1 MTTKT
6 NRFASIL
13 LVLAMLLTAVLPS
26 FAALAEGTAKVTFV
40 SSAAEALKPG
50 DTFTVTPKIED
61 NPGFAGVTW
70 KLEYDNEALELV
82 SIQKSRAYLF
92 GGGTF
97 IPNVEYGQ
105 NNLVYANGECE
116 IENGDLCV
124 LNFKV
129 RENAAAGDYTVSVAK
144 SDADFKFVAL
154 NSVNVPVDFT
164 PCTVQVAGSES
175 EYANAQIVY
184 CKGTAGAYEYIPVG
198 DTLYINNYAKQG
210 DDREVIAEYK
220 IAVVNKNEIVS
231 EMSDDQWA
239 VEGSVFKTAAH
250 VASDPDGVFT
260 VNATGKLEDAAG
272 KLTATLPDG
281 TALTT
286 NVHVTKTPWKITPN
300 GVAGISGDQYRSSI
314 KAAYAYVGDTFKFT
328 YQLQTATNGTVKGT
342 NLQLRFSS
350 ANDKIASVAADGTI
364 TAVGKGST
372 KITVSAVG
380 YNYGVP
386 TEIALLNP
394 IDVYVDPDYITNFVL
409 ADADGNVRT
418 ENTASAKG
426 TVPQLT
432 MNAGE
437 EITLFVKGMP
447 NLANAE
453 CSGTIASQKQ
463 FTVKTGK
470 TALTATT
477 NDDGSVTLKAGNVT
491 EDTTATVTS
500 PQYYRS
506 KVDSSNL
513 FAETFTLT
521 VNIKAAP
528 DYSKAYL
535 AVRQGKGTTDDPYT
549 YQAIGDET
557 VYLNAHGAVG
567 GMSWTGAAGIFAML
581 GDEPIEGV
589 TWALENKDN
598 AQFDTLNENQYKP
611 GVCVNARASGGKV
624 GANALTATLP
634 NGAQLTAKLEMVFL
648 ATKMPI
654 TGLDGADVFSAR
666 FTGSGDTR
674 QDYYAGSVGSQ
685 FTVKY
690 NLLYQNSIMKD
701 ADRLATNHVIY
712 RSTNESVA
720 TVDENGVV
728 TLVGAGE
735 ATINAVLGAK
745 LALRDQELVST
756 PIHVQCGDYAT
767 DYNWYKNGEKLARDY
782 DVSSY
787 TPNTYIY
794 TKTSVE
800 EGKETEFTVKSL
812 PEGTT
817 VSIVEDSVASKDAS
831 TVEVTMKDATTLIIK
846 GLKESAA
853 LTQVSVKLDRGTGT
867 PSFANIYVTVEKAAV
882 PAVESVTLDKREL
895 SLNVEETDKLT
906 ATVLPADADQSILW
920 TSSNEQVATVSEDGT
935 VTAIAEG
942 TATITAKS
950 ASDET
955 KFATCEVTV
964 TKVVPVT
971 GITWNI
977 DNNNSELK
985 YEAGLQT
992 QVNQAKVYIVSAA
1005 DAGKRIAM
1013 TATYKPTDATNQSL
1027 NLVQW
1032 ALTGDNA
1039 DQIASVDEY
1048 GTVTWKGG
1056 YGKVQI
1062 SGAFNGTTQ
1071 TDNMFFTPGTAALQA
1086 VLKDDEAVT
1095 GTIVV
1100 KRGQPATFK
1109 ASWTTTNDAYTPEY
1123 QWMRQTGKASQFA
1136 KAEAIGEKNQ
1146 DLVVT
1151 AEDLVSWGVA
1161 DGGTV
1166 VLQLRMAVY
1175 QGADTAHVLPRAVEW
1190 KTFKVQYDATVDVT
1204 SVTLDKSE
1212 LSMNVEET
1220 DKLTATVLP
1229 ADADQSI
1236 LWTSS
1241 NEQVATVSE
1250 DGTVTAIAEGTA
1262 TITAKSASDETKL
1275 ATCEV
1280 TVKSNKAITITSNY
1294 DSSSASNFPKVY
1306 GRDGLDIRNVVTVT
1320 TEPAGLA
1327 YDLKVDLNGILNNTI
1342 REAMRYDA
1350 DTYMLSI
1357 RNTTGMLS
1365 SIPVVATLKDDPSVT
1380 ATEMISVNFIKV
1392 KVNGLTVADEN
1403 GNTEGTYKVG
1413 DTLILKAVYDPANAT
1428 MQDTRWESKNTD
1440 VATVEM
1446 LSDPNG
1452 VSTARVTIVGE
1463 GTAEIGVWP
1472 NNNTYSEGYAMRQ
1485 TYQVNVP
1492 EQPKVEGL
1500 TALLGCD
1507 QTSVKVGDEVIVNL
1521 YVDSDDAAETYN
1533 AFQFGVNFTENLTY
1547 VGFDGLNTESDY
1559 NYVDADGNT
1568 VTVSGFGKSKA
1579 VSGDTALV
1587 TLRFKANA
1595 AGEAKVT
1602 LPESAAFA
1610 NGKSVAVSEDLQ
1622 NIKVLN
1628 NEVILNVKK
1637 TFAIPVTGGTVDG
1650 GSDSIPATEGESTS
1664 FKPDAPDDGKRIDE
1678 VRINGEKAAPNDDG
1692 SYTIPNPTEDTTV
1705 EIVTST
1711 VTYKVTFSGNGATD
1725 ADGAGTAS
1733 HGTDYRFTI
1742 RKDAN
1747 YNYTVSAS
1755 VGGAAVTVTGE
1766 YEIAGEYVT
1775 GDITIVINK
1784 TEKTPEEKMRT
1795 VTAYLNDGDAKEME
1809 KVAHDAQ
1816 SYAFTNPY
1824 AQTAKP
1830 YKATVNG
1837 TEAAITETDGGW
1849 TIAGPFA
1856 GDVAIYFGGVY
1867 NVTRPTGVTGE
1878 DTAQYQEDYNFT
1890 VGADYASGKPTVTIG
1905 GVEYALADGTADD
1918 DGSVTYVISGAS
1930 ITGDIVITLPE
1941 PEATV
1946 EVNLYFKAEDVS
1958 GTAYNV
1964 YLVTAKPGTAMP
1976 DGRVYAYDGTAMFWS
1991 EEYKA
1996 FAYLVST
2003 NSAFTAEEATK
2014 HVAAAD
2020 GDKAQKTIDYGG
2032 DVNMSGKTDLN
2043 DAQLTY
2049 DLYNATYHDFS
2060 VVSMEKMLRS
2070 DVSRDKQIDVADVTA
2085 IVAIVRK

>member
-250 VASDPDGVFT
+250 VASDPNGVFT

-281 TALTT
+281 TTLTT

-300 GVAGISGDQYRSSI
+300 GVEGISGDQYRSSI

-418 ENTASAKG
+418 ENIAGAKG

-549 YQAIGDET
+549 YQTIGDET

-634 NGAQLTAKLEMVFL
+634 NGTQLTAKLEMVFL

-701 ADRLATNHVIY
+701 ADRLATNHVTY

-867 PSFANIYVTVEKAAV
+867 PSFASIYVTVEKAAV

-920 TSSNEQVATVSEDGT
+920 TSSNEQAATVSENGA
-935 VTAIAEG
+935 VTAVAEG

-950 ASDET
+950 A
-955 KFATCEVTV
+955 A
-964 TKVVPVT
+964 
-971 GITWNI
+971 
-977 DNNNSELK
+977 
-985 YEAGLQT
+985 
-992 QVNQAKVYIVSAA
+992 
-1005 DAGKRIAM
+1005 
-1013 TATYKPTDATNQSL
+1013 
-1027 NLVQW
+1027 
-1032 ALTGDNA
+1032 
-1039 DQIASVDEY
+1039 
-1048 GTVTWKGG
+1048 
-1056 YGKVQI
+1056 
-1062 SGAFNGTTQ
+1062 
-1071 TDNMFFTPGTAALQA
+1071 
-1086 VLKDDEAVT
+1086 
-1095 GTIVV
+1095 
-1100 KRGQPATFK
+1100 
-1109 ASWTTTNDAYTPEY
+1109 
-1123 QWMRQTGKASQFA
+1123 
-1136 KAEAIGEKNQ
+1136 
-1146 DLVVT
+1146 
-1151 AEDLVSWGVA
+1151 
-1161 DGGTV
+1161 
-1166 VLQLRMAVY
+1166 
-1175 QGADTAHVLPRAVEW
+1175 
-1190 KTFKVQYDATVDVT
+1190 
-1204 SVTLDKSE
+1204 
-1212 LSMNVEET
+1212 
-1220 DKLTATVLP
+1220 
-1229 ADADQSI
+1229 
-1236 LWTSS
+1236 
-1241 NEQVATVSE
+1241 
-1250 DGTVTAIAEGTA
+1250 
-1262 TITAKSASDETKL
+1262 DETKL

-1428 MQDTRWESKNTD
+1428 MQDTRWESKNTS

-1446 LSDPNG
+1446 LTDPNG

-1568 VTVSGFGKSKA
+1568 VTVSGFGKSKT

-1837 TEAAITETDGGW
+1837 VEAAITETDGGW

-1918 DGSVTYVISGAS
+1918 DGNVTYVISGAS

-2060 VVSMEKMLRS
+2060 VVSMEKMLRA

>member
-300 GVAGISGDQYRSSI
+300 GVEGISGDQYRSSI

-418 ENTASAKG
+418 ENIASAKG

-634 NGAQLTAKLEMVFL
+634 NGTQMTAKLEMVFL
-648 ATKMPI
+648 ATRMPI

-666 FTGSGDTR
+666 FTGSSDTR

-701 ADRLATNHVIY
+701 ADQLATNHVTY

-756 PIHVQCGDYAT
+756 PIHVQSGDYAT

-867 PSFANIYVTVEKAAV
+867 PSFASIYVTVEKAAV

-920 TSSNEQVATVSEDGT
+920 TSSNEQAATVSENGA
-935 VTAIAEG
+935 VTAIAAG

-955 KFATCEVTV
+955 KF
-964 TKVVPVT
+964 
-971 GITWNI
+971 
-977 DNNNSELK
+977 
-985 YEAGLQT
+985 
-992 QVNQAKVYIVSAA
+992 
-1005 DAGKRIAM
+1005 
-1013 TATYKPTDATNQSL
+1013 
-1027 NLVQW
+1027 
-1032 ALTGDNA
+1032 
-1039 DQIASVDEY
+1039 
-1048 GTVTWKGG
+1048 
-1056 YGKVQI
+1056 
-1062 SGAFNGTTQ
+1062 
-1071 TDNMFFTPGTAALQA
+1071 
-1086 VLKDDEAVT
+1086 
-1095 GTIVV
+1095 
-1100 KRGQPATFK
+1100 
-1109 ASWTTTNDAYTPEY
+1109 
-1123 QWMRQTGKASQFA
+1123 
-1136 KAEAIGEKNQ
+1136 
-1146 DLVVT
+1146 
-1151 AEDLVSWGVA
+1151 
-1161 DGGTV
+1161 
-1166 VLQLRMAVY
+1166 
-1175 QGADTAHVLPRAVEW
+1175 
-1190 KTFKVQYDATVDVT
+1190 
-1204 SVTLDKSE
+1204 
-1212 LSMNVEET
+1212 
-1220 DKLTATVLP
+1220 
-1229 ADADQSI
+1229 
-1236 LWTSS
+1236 
-1241 NEQVATVSE
+1241 
-1250 DGTVTAIAEGTA
+1250 
-1262 TITAKSASDETKL
+1262 

-1365 SIPVVATLKDDPSVT
+1365 NIPVVATLKDDPSVT

-1428 MQDTRWESKNTD
+1428 MQDTRWESGNTS

-1446 LSDPNG
+1446 LTDPNG

-1559 NYVDADGNT
+1559 NYVDVDGNT
-1568 VTVSGFGKSKA
+1568 VTVSGFGKSKT

-1637 TFAIPVTGGTVDG
+1637 TFAIPVTGGTVNG

-1766 YEIAGEYVT
+1766 YEITGEYVT

-1784 TEKTPEEKMRT
+1784 IEKTPEEKMRT

-1837 TEAAITETDGGW
+1837 AEAAITETDGGW

-1918 DGSVTYVISGAS
+1918 DGNVTYVISGAS

>member
-250 VASDPDGVFT
+250 VASDPKGVFT

-300 GVAGISGDQYRSSI
+300 GVAGISGDQYRSSL

-418 ENTASAKG
+418 ENIAGAKG

-535 AVRQGKGTTDDPYT
+535 AVRQGKGTADDPYT

-634 NGAQLTAKLEMVFL
+634 NGTQLTAKLEMVFL

-690 NLLYQNSIMKD
+690 NLLYQSSIMKD
-701 ADRLATNHVIY
+701 ADRLATNHVTY

-756 PIHVQCGDYAT
+756 PIHVQSGDYAT

-867 PSFANIYVTVEKAAV
+867 PSFASIYVTVEKAAV

-920 TSSNEQVATVSEDGT
+920 TSSNEQAATVSENGA
-935 VTAIAEG
+935 VTAVAEG

-950 ASDET
+950 A
-955 KFATCEVTV
+955 A
-964 TKVVPVT
+964 
-971 GITWNI
+971 
-977 DNNNSELK
+977 
-985 YEAGLQT
+985 
-992 QVNQAKVYIVSAA
+992 
-1005 DAGKRIAM
+1005 
-1013 TATYKPTDATNQSL
+1013 
-1027 NLVQW
+1027 
-1032 ALTGDNA
+1032 
-1039 DQIASVDEY
+1039 
-1048 GTVTWKGG
+1048 
-1056 YGKVQI
+1056 
-1062 SGAFNGTTQ
+1062 
-1071 TDNMFFTPGTAALQA
+1071 
-1086 VLKDDEAVT
+1086 
-1095 GTIVV
+1095 
-1100 KRGQPATFK
+1100 
-1109 ASWTTTNDAYTPEY
+1109 
-1123 QWMRQTGKASQFA
+1123 
-1136 KAEAIGEKNQ
+1136 
-1146 DLVVT
+1146 
-1151 AEDLVSWGVA
+1151 
-1161 DGGTV
+1161 
-1166 VLQLRMAVY
+1166 
-1175 QGADTAHVLPRAVEW
+1175 
-1190 KTFKVQYDATVDVT
+1190 
-1204 SVTLDKSE
+1204 
-1212 LSMNVEET
+1212 
-1220 DKLTATVLP
+1220 
-1229 ADADQSI
+1229 
-1236 LWTSS
+1236 
-1241 NEQVATVSE
+1241 
-1250 DGTVTAIAEGTA
+1250 
-1262 TITAKSASDETKL
+1262 DETKL

-1446 LSDPNG
+1446 LTDPNG

-1568 VTVSGFGKSKA
+1568 VTVSGFGKSKT

-1637 TFAIPVTGGTVDG
+1637 TFAIPVTGGTVNG

-1837 TEAAITETDGGW
+1837 AEAAITETDGGW

-2060 VVSMEKMLRS
+2060 VVSMEKMLRA

>member
-70 KLEYDNEALELV
+70 KLKYDNEALELV

-154 NSVNVPVDFT
+154 NSVNVPVNFT

-250 VASDPDGVFT
+250 VASDPNGVFT

-300 GVAGISGDQYRSSI
+300 GVEGISGDQYRSSL

-418 ENTASAKG
+418 ENIASAKG

-535 AVRQGKGTTDDPYT
+535 AVRQGKGTADDPYT

-634 NGAQLTAKLEMVFL
+634 NGTQLTAKLEMVFL

-690 NLLYQNSIMKD
+690 NLLYQSSIMKD
-701 ADRLATNHVIY
+701 ADQLATNHVTY

-782 DVSSY
+782 DVSSS

-800 EGKETEFTVKSL
+800 EGKETEFAVKSL

-867 PSFANIYVTVEKAAV
+867 PSFASIYVTVEKAAV

-920 TSSNEQVATVSEDGT
+920 TSSNEQA
-935 VTAIAEG
+935 
-942 TATITAKS
+942 
-950 ASDET
+950 
-955 KFATCEVTV
+955 
-964 TKVVPVT
+964 
-971 GITWNI
+971 
-977 DNNNSELK
+977 
-985 YEAGLQT
+985 
-992 QVNQAKVYIVSAA
+992 
-1005 DAGKRIAM
+1005 
-1013 TATYKPTDATNQSL
+1013 
-1027 NLVQW
+1027 
-1032 ALTGDNA
+1032 
-1039 DQIASVDEY
+1039 
-1048 GTVTWKGG
+1048 
-1056 YGKVQI
+1056 
-1062 SGAFNGTTQ
+1062 
-1071 TDNMFFTPGTAALQA
+1071 
-1086 VLKDDEAVT
+1086 
-1095 GTIVV
+1095 
-1100 KRGQPATFK
+1100 
-1109 ASWTTTNDAYTPEY
+1109 
-1123 QWMRQTGKASQFA
+1123 
-1136 KAEAIGEKNQ
+1136 
-1146 DLVVT
+1146 
-1151 AEDLVSWGVA
+1151 
-1161 DGGTV
+1161 
-1166 VLQLRMAVY
+1166 
-1175 QGADTAHVLPRAVEW
+1175 
-1190 KTFKVQYDATVDVT
+1190 
-1204 SVTLDKSE
+1204 
-1212 LSMNVEET
+1212 
-1220 DKLTATVLP
+1220 
-1229 ADADQSI
+1229 
-1236 LWTSS
+1236 
-1241 NEQVATVSE
+1241 ATVSE

-1365 SIPVVATLKDDPSVT
+1365 NIPVVATLKDDPSVT

-1428 MQDTRWESKNTD
+1428 MQDTRWESRNTS

-1446 LSDPNG
+1446 LTDPNG

-1492 EQPKVEGL
+1492 VQPKVEGL

-1507 QTSVKVGDEVIVNL
+1507 QTSMKVGDEVIVNL

-1568 VTVSGFGKSKA
+1568 VTVSGFGKSKT

-1637 TFAIPVTGGTVDG
+1637 TFAIPVTGGTVNG

-1711 VTYKVTFSGNGATD
+1711 VTYNVTFSGNGATD

-1837 TEAAITETDGGW
+1837 AEAAITETDGGW

-1918 DGSVTYVISGAS
+1918 DGNVTYVISGAS

-1941 PEATV
+1941 TEATV

-2060 VVSMEKMLRS
+2060 VVSMEKMLRA

>member
-1 MTTKT
+1 M
-6 NRFASIL
+6 
-13 LVLAMLLTAVLPS
+13 
-26 FAALAEGTAKVTFV
+26 
-40 SSAAEALKPG
+40 
-50 DTFTVTPKIED
+50 
-61 NPGFAGVTW
+61 
-70 KLEYDNEALELV
+70 
-82 SIQKSRAYLF
+82 
-92 GGGTF
+92 
-97 IPNVEYGQ
+97 
-105 NNLVYANGECE
+105 
-116 IENGDLCV
+116 
-124 LNFKV
+124 
-129 RENAAAGDYTVSVAK
+129 
-144 SDADFKFVAL
+144 
-154 NSVNVPVDFT
+154 
-164 PCTVQVAGSES
+164 
-175 EYANAQIVY
+175 
-184 CKGTAGAYEYIPVG
+184 
-198 DTLYINNYAKQG
+198 
-210 DDREVIAEYK
+210 
-220 IAVVNKNEIVS
+220 
-231 EMSDDQWA
+231 
-239 VEGSVFKTAAH
+239 
-250 VASDPDGVFT
+250 
-260 VNATGKLEDAAG
+260 
-272 KLTATLPDG
+272 
-281 TALTT
+281 
-286 NVHVTKTPWKITPN
+286 
-300 GVAGISGDQYRSSI
+300 
-314 KAAYAYVGDTFKFT
+314 
-328 YQLQTATNGTVKGT
+328 
-342 NLQLRFSS
+342 
-350 ANDKIASVAADGTI
+350 
-364 TAVGKGST
+364 
-372 KITVSAVG
+372 
-380 YNYGVP
+380 
-386 TEIALLNP
+386 
-394 IDVYVDPDYITNFVL
+394 
-409 ADADGNVRT
+409 
-418 ENTASAKG
+418 
-426 TVPQLT
+426 
-432 MNAGE
+432 
-437 EITLFVKGMP
+437 
-447 NLANAE
+447 
-453 CSGTIASQKQ
+453 
-463 FTVKTGK
+463 
-470 TALTATT
+470 
-477 NDDGSVTLKAGNVT
+477 
-491 EDTTATVTS
+491 
-500 PQYYRS
+500 
-506 KVDSSNL
+506 
-513 FAETFTLT
+513 
-521 VNIKAAP
+521 
-528 DYSKAYL
+528 
-535 AVRQGKGTTDDPYT
+535 
-549 YQAIGDET
+549 
-557 VYLNAHGAVG
+557 
-567 GMSWTGAAGIFAML
+567 
-581 GDEPIEGV
+581 
-589 TWALENKDN
+589 
-598 AQFDTLNENQYKP
+598 
-611 GVCVNARASGGKV
+611 
-624 GANALTATLP
+624 
-634 NGAQLTAKLEMVFL
+634 
-648 ATKMPI
+648 
-654 TGLDGADVFSAR
+654 
-666 FTGSGDTR
+666 
-674 QDYYAGSVGSQ
+674 
-685 FTVKY
+685 
-690 NLLYQNSIMKD
+690 
-701 ADRLATNHVIY
+701 
-712 RSTNESVA
+712 
-720 TVDENGVV
+720 
-728 TLVGAGE
+728 
-735 ATINAVLGAK
+735 
-745 LALRDQELVST
+745 
-756 PIHVQCGDYAT
+756 
-767 DYNWYKNGEKLARDY
+767 
-782 DVSSY
+782 
-787 TPNTYIY
+787 
-794 TKTSVE
+794 
-800 EGKETEFTVKSL
+800 
-812 PEGTT
+812 
-817 VSIVEDSVASKDAS
+817 
-831 TVEVTMKDATTLIIK
+831 
-846 GLKESAA
+846 
-853 LTQVSVKLDRGTGT
+853 
-867 PSFANIYVTVEKAAV
+867 
-882 PAVESVTLDKREL
+882 
-895 SLNVEETDKLT
+895 
-906 ATVLPADADQSILW
+906 
-920 TSSNEQVATVSEDGT
+920 
-935 VTAIAEG
+935 
-942 TATITAKS
+942 
-950 ASDET
+950 
-955 KFATCEVTV
+955 
-964 TKVVPVT
+964 
-971 GITWNI
+971 
-977 DNNNSELK
+977 
-985 YEAGLQT
+985 
-992 QVNQAKVYIVSAA
+992 
-1005 DAGKRIAM
+1005 
-1013 TATYKPTDATNQSL
+1013 
-1027 NLVQW
+1027 
-1032 ALTGDNA
+1032 
-1039 DQIASVDEY
+1039 
-1048 GTVTWKGG
+1048 
-1056 YGKVQI
+1056 
-1062 SGAFNGTTQ
+1062 
-1071 TDNMFFTPGTAALQA
+1071 
-1086 VLKDDEAVT
+1086 
-1095 GTIVV
+1095 
-1100 KRGQPATFK
+1100 
-1109 ASWTTTNDAYTPEY
+1109 
-1123 QWMRQTGKASQFA
+1123 
-1136 KAEAIGEKNQ
+1136 
-1146 DLVVT
+1146 
-1151 AEDLVSWGVA
+1151 
-1161 DGGTV
+1161 
-1166 VLQLRMAVY
+1166 
-1175 QGADTAHVLPRAVEW
+1175 
-1190 KTFKVQYDATVDVT
+1190 
-1204 SVTLDKSE
+1204 
-1212 LSMNVEET
+1212 
-1220 DKLTATVLP
+1220 
-1229 ADADQSI
+1229 
-1236 LWTSS
+1236 
-1241 NEQVATVSE
+1241 
-1250 DGTVTAIAEGTA
+1250 
-1262 TITAKSASDETKL
+1262 
-1275 ATCEV
+1275 

-1294 DSSSASNFPKVY
+1294 DGSSASNFPKVY

-1320 TEPAGLA
+1320 TEPAGLE

-1365 SIPVVATLKDDPSVT
+1365 NIPVVATLKDDPSVT

-1428 MQDTRWESKNTD
+1428 MQDTRWESRNTS

-1446 LSDPNG
+1446 LTDPNG

-1492 EQPKVEGL
+1492 VQPKVEGL

-1507 QTSVKVGDEVIVNL
+1507 QTSMKVGDEVIVNL

-1568 VTVSGFGKSKA
+1568 VTVSGFGKSKT

-1816 SYAFTNPY
+1816 NYAFTNPY

-1837 TEAAITETDGGW
+1837 AEAAITETDGGW

-1918 DGSVTYVISGAS
+1918 DGNVTYVISGAS

-2060 VVSMEKMLRS
+2060 VVSMEKMLRA

>member
-250 VASDPDGVFT
+250 VASDPKGVFT

-300 GVAGISGDQYRSSI
+300 GVAGISGDQYRSSL

-418 ENTASAKG
+418 ENIASAKG

-634 NGAQLTAKLEMVFL
+634 NGTQLTAKLEMVFL

-690 NLLYQNSIMKD
+690 NLLYQSSIMKD
-701 ADRLATNHVIY
+701 ADQLATNHVTY

-756 PIHVQCGDYAT
+756 PIHVQSGDYAT

-867 PSFANIYVTVEKAAV
+867 PSFASIYVTVEKAAV

-920 TSSNEQVATVSEDGT
+920 TSSNEQAATVSENGA
-935 VTAIAEG
+935 VTAVAEG

-950 ASDET
+950 A
-955 KFATCEVTV
+955 A
-964 TKVVPVT
+964 
-971 GITWNI
+971 
-977 DNNNSELK
+977 
-985 YEAGLQT
+985 
-992 QVNQAKVYIVSAA
+992 
-1005 DAGKRIAM
+1005 
-1013 TATYKPTDATNQSL
+1013 
-1027 NLVQW
+1027 
-1032 ALTGDNA
+1032 
-1039 DQIASVDEY
+1039 
-1048 GTVTWKGG
+1048 
-1056 YGKVQI
+1056 
-1062 SGAFNGTTQ
+1062 
-1071 TDNMFFTPGTAALQA
+1071 
-1086 VLKDDEAVT
+1086 
-1095 GTIVV
+1095 
-1100 KRGQPATFK
+1100 
-1109 ASWTTTNDAYTPEY
+1109 
-1123 QWMRQTGKASQFA
+1123 
-1136 KAEAIGEKNQ
+1136 
-1146 DLVVT
+1146 
-1151 AEDLVSWGVA
+1151 
-1161 DGGTV
+1161 
-1166 VLQLRMAVY
+1166 
-1175 QGADTAHVLPRAVEW
+1175 
-1190 KTFKVQYDATVDVT
+1190 
-1204 SVTLDKSE
+1204 
-1212 LSMNVEET
+1212 
-1220 DKLTATVLP
+1220 
-1229 ADADQSI
+1229 
-1236 LWTSS
+1236 
-1241 NEQVATVSE
+1241 
-1250 DGTVTAIAEGTA
+1250 
-1262 TITAKSASDETKL
+1262 DETKL

-1428 MQDTRWESKNTD
+1428 MQDTRWESGNTS

-1446 LSDPNG
+1446 LTDPNG

-1568 VTVSGFGKSKA
+1568 VTVSGFGKSKT

-1637 TFAIPVTGGTVDG
+1637 TFAIPVTGGTVNG

-1837 TEAAITETDGGW
+1837 AEAAITETDGGW

-2060 VVSMEKMLRS
+2060 VVSMEKMLRA

>member
-129 RENAAAGDYTVSVAK
+129 RENAAAGDYTVNVAK

-164 PCTVQVAGSES
+164 PCTVQVASDES

-198 DTLYINNYAKQG
+198 NTLYINNYAKAPSLIQ
-210 DDREVIAEYK
+210 EYR
-220 IAVVNKNEIVS
+220 IAVLNNGEIVS
-231 EMSDDQWA
+231 EMSEDKWT
-239 VEGSVFKTAAH
+239 VENKAKLFMNAYHDST
-250 VASDPDGVFT
+250 DPDGVFYINAHGKT
-260 VNATGKLEDAAG
+260 AGATGTI
-272 KLTATLPDG
+272 TAQLPDG
-281 TALTT
+281 TELST
-286 NVHVTKTPWKITPN
+286 NVIVTNTPYKIVIS
-300 GVAGISGDQYRSSI
+300 GVEGISKDQYYSSS
-314 KAAYAYVGDTFKFT
+314 KSAYAYIGDTFKFVYKLQNAT
-328 YQLQTATNGTVKGT
+328 GQNITPVNTKYQFVP
-342 NLQLRFSS
+342 
-350 ANDKIASVAADGTI
+350 ANTKVVAAADDGTI
-364 TAVGKGST
+364 TAVGEGKT
-372 KITVSAVG
+372 EVTVYAVG
-380 YNYGVP
+380 YNYGVETP
-386 TEIALLNP
+386 IALVTTLP
-394 IDVYVDPDYITNFVL
+394 VTVDQGFIQSFVL
-409 ADADGNVRT
+409 VDADGSVRT
-418 ENTASAKG
+418 ESAVNSNG
-426 TVPQLT
+426 YTVPTLT

-447 NLANAE
+447 NLTDPE

-477 NDDGSVTLKAGNVT
+477 NDVNSVTLKAENVT

-500 PQYYRS
+500 PAYYKS
-506 KVDSSNL
+506 QVNKMYPSS
-513 FAETFTLT
+513 FTLT

-535 AVRQGKGTTDDPYT
+535 AVRQGKGTEADPYT

-557 VYLNAHGAVG
+557 VYLNAHGAIG

-589 TWALENKDN
+589 TWALDNKDN

-634 NGAQLTAKLEMVFL
+634 NGTQLTAKLEMVFL

-654 TGLDGADVFSAR
+654 TGLDGTDVFSAR

-674 QDYYAGSVGSQ
+674 QDYYAGGVGSR

-690 NLLYQNSIMKD
+690 NLLYQSSIMKD
-701 ADRLATNHVIY
+701 ADQLATNHVIY

-745 LALRDQELVST
+745 LALQDQELVST

-787 TPNTYIY
+787 KPNTYIY

-846 GLKESAA
+846 GLKESTA

-867 PSFANIYVTVEKAAV
+867 PSFASIYVTVEKAAV
-882 PAVESVTLDKREL
+882 PAVESVTLDKTEL
-895 SLNVEETDKLT
+895 SLNTGDTAELT
-906 ATVLPADADQSILW
+906 ATVEPADADSAVVW
-920 TSSNEQVATVSEDGT
+920 TSDDESIATVEEGK
-935 VTAIAEG
+935 VTAVAEG
-942 TATITAKS
+942 TAVITVKS

-955 KFATCEVTV
+955 KLATCTVTV

-977 DNNNSELK
+977 DNDNSELK
-985 YEAGLQT
+985 YETGLQT

-1005 DAGKRIAM
+1005 DAGKKIAM
-1013 TATYKPTDATNQSL
+1013 TATYKPADATNQSL

-1039 DQIASVDEY
+1039 DQIASIDEY

-1062 SGAFNGTTQ
+1062 NGTFNGTTQ

-1086 VLKDDEAVT
+1086 VQKDGEAVT
-1095 GTIVV
+1095 DTIVV
-1100 KRGQPATFK
+1100 KHDQPATFTAAWT
-1109 ASWTTTNDAYTPEY
+1109 ASNEAYTPDY
-1123 QWMRQTGKASQFA
+1123 QWFRQTGKASQFA

-1146 DLVVT
+1146 PLTVT
-1151 AEDLVSWGVA
+1151 AADLASWGVA

-1175 QGADTAHVLPRAVEW
+1175 QGADTAQVLPRAVEW

-1204 SVTLDKSE
+1204 SVTLDKTE
-1212 LSMNVEET
+1212 LSMTVEDT
-1220 DKLTATVLP
+1220 DQLTATVLP
-1229 ADADQSI
+1229 AEAEQSV

-1241 NEQVATVSE
+1241 DEQVATVLE
-1250 DGTVTAIAEGTA
+1250 DGTVTAVAEGTA
-1262 TITAKSASDETKL
+1262 TITAKSAADETKF

-1280 TVKSNKAITITSNY
+1280 TVKSNKSIAIERVSTS
-1294 DSSSASNFPKVY
+1294 AEKVY
-1306 GRDGLDIRNVVTVT
+1306 GRTGVDVTKLVKVT
-1320 TEPAGLA
+1320 TEPAGLE
-1327 YDLKVDLNGILNNTI
+1327 YTLNVDLNSIKNNEL
-1342 REAMRYDA
+1342 RKLVSYNA
-1350 DTYMLSI
+1350 DTHMLSVKNI
-1357 RNTTGMLS
+1357 VSGYLS
-1365 SIPVVATLKDDPSVT
+1365 DIAVVATLKDDPSVT
-1380 ATEMISVNFIKV
+1380 ATVGISINCIKV
-1392 KVNGLTVADEN
+1392 KVDGLTLTDEN
-1403 GNTEGTYKVG
+1403 GNKEGTYKVG
-1413 DTLILKAVYDPANAT
+1413 DTLILKAVYTPANASV
-1428 MQDTRWESKNTD
+1428 QDTRWESKNTD

-1446 LSDPNG
+1446 LTDPNG
-1452 VSTARVTIVGE
+1452 ESTARVTIVGE

-1472 NNNTYSEGYAMRQ
+1472 DNNTYSEGYAMRQ

-1492 EQPKVEGL
+1492 VQPKVEGL

-1507 QTSVKVGDEVIVNL
+1507 QTSVKVGDEVTVNL
-1521 YVDSDDAAETYN
+1521 YVDSDDAEETYN
-1533 AFQFGVNFTENLTY
+1533 AFQFGVSFTENLTY

-1559 NYVDADGNT
+1559 NYVDVDGNT
-1568 VTVSGFGKSKA
+1568 VTVSGFGKSKT
-1579 VSGDTALV
+1579 VSGDNALI

-1602 LPESAAFA
+1602 LPRDAAFA
-1610 NGKSVAVSEDLQ
+1610 NGKGVAVSEDLQ
-1622 NIKVLN
+1622 NINVLN

-1637 TFAIPVTGGTVDG
+1637 TFQIPVTGGTVNG

-1664 FKPDAPDDGKRIDE
+1664 FTPDAPDDGKRIDE
-1678 VRINGEKAAPNDDG
+1678 VKINGEKATPNDDG
-1692 SYTIPNPTEDTTV
+1692 SYTIPNPTEDTKV
-1705 EIVTST
+1705 EIITST
-1711 VTYKVTFSGNGATD
+1711 VTYSVTFTGSGAAD
-1725 ADGAGTAS
+1725 ASGAGTAS
-1733 HGTDYRFTI
+1733 HGTAYRFTI
-1742 RKDAN
+1742 DKDAN

-1837 TEAAITETDGGW
+1837 AEVAITETDGGW

-1878 DTAQYQEDYNFT
+1878 DTAQYQEDYTFT
-1890 VGADYASGKPTVTIG
+1890 VGADYASSKPTVTIG
-1905 GVEYALADGTADD
+1905 GVEYALADGTTDD
-1918 DGSVTYVISGAS
+1918 DGNVTYVISGAS

-1946 EVNLYFKAEDVS
+1946 EVNLYFKAEDAN

-2003 NSAFTAEEATK
+2003 SSAFTAEEATK

-2020 GDKAQKTIDYGG
+2020 GDKAQKTIDYSG

-2049 DLYNATYHDFS
+2049 DLYNANYHDFS
-2060 VVSMEKMLRS
+2060 VVSMEKMLRA